1 MCMNKRALIGLGVVA
16 VAVLALWP
24 GAFGA
29 AAPLLFLAA
38 CPLSMVFMMRSMSGG
53 KQGAASAD
61 SPAETSTS
69 TSGAVPT
76 ADGTPQTRELE
87 EEVGRLRAELHL
99 RDQRSTS

>member
-1 MCMNKRALIGLGVVA
+1 MCMNKRVLIGLGVVA
-16 VAVLALWP
+16 VAVLAFWP
-24 GAFGA
+24 GAFGV
-29 AAPLLFLAA
+29 AAPLLILAA

-53 KQGAASAD
+53 KQDAASAD
-61 SPAETSTS
+61 SPAETS

>member
-1 MCMNKRALIGLGVVA
+1 MNKRVLIGLGVVA
-16 VAVLALWP
+16 VAVLAFWP
-24 GAFGA
+24 GAFGV

-53 KQGAASAD
+53 QRNAASEA
-61 SPAETSTS
+61 SPAETSPS
-69 TSGAVPT
+69 PSGAVP
-76 ADGTPQTRELE
+76 AAGGTPQTRELE

>member
-1 MCMNKRALIGLGVVA
+1 MCMNKRVLIGLGVVA

-53 KQGAASAD
+53 KQGASAD

-69 TSGAVPT
+69 GAVPA
-76 ADGTPQTRELE
+76 ADGTAQTRELE

>member
-1 MCMNKRALIGLGVVA
+1 MCMNKRILIGLGVVA
-16 VAVLALWP
+16 VAVLAFWP
-24 GAFGA
+24 GAFGV

-53 KQGAASAD
+53 KRDDASTG
-61 SPAETSTS
+61 SSEETSPS
-69 TSGAVPT
+69 PSVAVPA
-76 ADGTPQTRELE
+76 ADGSAQTRELE